1 MKNTLLTPNEARKR
15 ENLPPLAGGDALYL
29 QQQNYSLEAL
39 SRRDAREDP
48 FASSGK
54 TASVPQAVVASDG
67 NKAITETEH
76 DAVKAMFRGILKK

>member
-1 MKNTLLTPNEARKR
+1 
-15 ENLPPLAGGDALYL
+15 
-29 QQQNYSLEAL
+29 LEAL

>member
-1 MKNTLLTPNEARKR
+1 MKTLGDAVKNTLLTPNEARKR

-48 FASSGK
+48 FASAGK
-54 TASVPQAVVASDG
+54 NSFIASCLTAHLTVIRQSVKQS
-67 NKAITETEH
+67 
-76 DAVKAMFRGILKK
+76 MMR

>member
-1 MKNTLLTPNEARKR
+1 
-15 ENLPPLAGGDALYL
+15 AGGDALYL

-54 TASVPQAVVASDG
+54 RVSAQLPDGASDG

-76 DAVKAMFRGILKK
+76 GALKAMLRGILRK